1 MNNHCQQ
8 RSCHPLAS
16 CYTSA
21 NRKQY
26 AKRTVSC
33 KPILLLP
40 ANHNQ
45 NDPYIPRIPHL
56 QKASYSIIN
65 SCSRLAIR
73 SFLRQASPSTVSL
86 MLMLFC
92 CLSSTASYSAKNSV
106 PGIPFHQVISS
117 YGINSG
123 VDVRS
128 NRRIAGTLI
137 VKEKGREGWN
147 AVARQSKKRS
157 RKEVKRARARK
168 LTSTCLIEVLV
179 RS

>member
-16 CYTSA
+16 CHTSA

-26 AKRTVSC
+26 AKRAVSC
-33 KPILLLP
+33 KPALLLP

-45 NDPYIPRIPHL
+45 NHPYIPRIPHL

-128 NRRIAGTLI
+128 FSSNSQVLLSWKRREEKEGMPSQGNRRIE
-137 VKEKGREGWN
+137 VEK
-147 AVARQSKKRS
+147 
-157 RKEVKRARARK
+157 
-168 LTSTCLIEVLV
+168 T
-179 RS
+179 